1 MDVNFNPKIIIV
13 PDQSRRSSSSDMIT
27 RVFTDILTLVHFKEL
42 SGDMYYAVDYENAPE
57 FSENMR
63 SDILVFDRTS
73 SEEEAQKRLFMAK
86 HLKLGGI
93 IFLDIED
100 PFLKP
105 AAFGKRVTAY
115 TYSADDDDA
124 NFYAQ
129 KIRRAQDGTGFTFE
143 YVFQTNPSGKFGLRT
158 IFNPGHAQNYIFTGS
173 AATDSRKDIIH
184 AVKAFALCLIQG
196 IDTKYVIKAISNYDF
211 SLLD

>member
-13 PDQSRRSSSSDMIT
+13 PDKSRRSSSSDMIT

-57 FSENMR
+57 FSENMK

-73 SEEEAQKRLFMAK
+73 SEEEAQKRLIMAR
-86 HLKLGGI
+86 HLKHGGI
-93 IFLDIED
+93 VFLDLED

-105 AAFGKRVTAY
+105 GAFGRTITAY

-129 KIRRAQDGTGFTFE
+129 KIRKASDGTGFTFE

-158 IFNPGHAQNYIFTGS
+158 IFNPAHAQNYIFTGS

-184 AVKAFALCLIQG
+184 AVKAFALCLTQG